1 MKQIKIFAIATTLL
15 TFLVPSV
22 LEAQF
27 VQGYVYAADSIG
39 MGIPSAHVEGKY
51 TGASGYFS
59 TYTDSTGYYYV
70 PSDSLPSGIWT
81 VVASHPN
88 YYPQKK
94 EKQLPYDGYLNFY
107 LQPRE

>member
-1 MKQIKIFAIATTLL
+1 MKQSKILVVATILSTL
-15 TFLVPSV
+15 LVPSI

-27 VQGYVYAADSIG
+27 VQGYVCVADSIG
-39 MGIPSAHVEGKY
+39 RGIASAHVEGKY
-51 TGASGYFS
+51 TGAGGYFS

-70 PSDSLPSGIWT
+70 PNDSLPSGIWT